1 MANMSKAAFGSKDN
15 IETAKSTGTIDE
27 YDVLYLDNG
36 EIGWIDKNKNTVIST
51 TRTQEDIEVN
61 GVTGLGIENGGTIP
75 SGKSL
80 DEIVKMLVQKAVP
93 PTYTAPTVTLVR
105 SGDGTAS
112 GNYEAGTSITPVLTA
127 TFNKNDAG
135 DLTKLAILKGS
146 SEVGSDTSSPYTYTG
161 EAIVLGDE
169 TVTFKAQ
176 ATYGDGDVKNNNLGT
191 PDATGQIKAGTK
203 DSSNFNYVGQRNAFW
218 GYGTGTM
225 ESPTSDQIRG
235 LANKRLN
242 PTAGSVISVA
252 IATGSQHI
260 IFALP
265 APRTLTQVS
274 YDDLGDKG
282 MLSAFTHS
290 TVQVADARGGV
301 NGLKDYNVYLYN
313 MSTPSAATMNF
324 SFTIG

>member
-15 IETAKSTGTIDE
+15 IETAKSAGTIDE

-176 ATYGDGDVKNNNLGT
+176 ATYGDGERVT
-191 PDATGQIKAGTK
+191 
-203 DSSNFNYVGQRNAFW
+203 
-218 GYGTGTM
+218 
-225 ESPTSDQIRG
+225 SP
-235 LANKRLN
+235 
-242 PTAGSVISVA
+242 
-252 IATGSQHI
+252 
-260 IFALP
+260 P
-265 APRTLTQVS
+265 AER
-274 YDDLGDKG
+274 
-282 MLSAFTHS
+282 
-290 TVQVADARGGV
+290 R
-301 NGLKDYNVYLYN
+301 
-313 MSTPSAATMNF
+313 
-324 SFTIG
+324 